1 MSQSLVIFFL
11 TNDEDGNPSSMAS
24 TPTFLSAR
32 STGTDAPNAA
42 KALIATKEEQQEE
55 TSAGREI

>member
-11 TNDEDGNPSSMAS
+11 TNDEDGNPS

-55 TSAGREI
+55 TSAWREI